1 MLRKMIKDFHFQ
13 LYVYISTVIIF
24 INVVISLGD
33 SDDQPYWGILN

>member
-13 LYVYISTVIIF
+13 LYVYISTLIIF
-24 INVVISLGD
+24 INVISLGD